1 MDCRCNFIYLSNPL
15 EGLGAQLGRRYR
27 TIQLK
32 YTLLPAR
39 ILQGRKLV
47 CNQATGEWMSPKSGL
62 YPRIREF
69 LRDAEMHEA

>member
-1 MDCRCNFIYLSNPL
+1 MTALGIDPL
-15 EGLGAQLGRRYR
+15 DRLGAQHGRRQR

-32 YTLLPAR
+32 YTLLAAR
-39 ILQGRKLV
+39 ILQGRKLA
-47 CNQATGEWMSPKSGL
+47 CNQATGEWMSPKSSL